1 MNISLSNIVKIN
13 YNMKIFFTIILL
25 VLFTGISHSQN
36 SPQQTF
42 DNGLEAFYDG
52 RYQDGVKFFTDYIST
67 NNTDFKGYN
76 YRGLCF
82 QALKNYPRS
91 IEDFTRVIT
100 VTPNNFDGYLNRG
113 NSYFFNNNNDAAM
126 RDYKD
131 AIRLAPKDFEAY
143 FGMTRIL
150 MKLRRF
156 DEALKELNSAEGIDP
171 MNARVYINKSL
182 VHMQL
187 QDTVALFND
196 VATVMY
202 YDSNIVFTDY
212 RRDLLYVKIETYKA
226 ALASVNQQLALHPNS
241 YIYYFMRGFIYY
253 LMNSYSKAKADFETS
268 VKINVKND
276 EQYNKVIETLYR
288 SIKRNNRM

>member
-1 MNISLSNIVKIN
+1 MRKLIT
-13 YNMKIFFTIILL
+13 IFYLILL
-25 VLFTGISHSQN
+25 SGNSFSQN

-52 RYQDGVKFFTDYIST
+52 RFQDGVKLFTDYIST
-67 NNTDFKGYN
+67 NSTDFKGYT

-100 VTPNNFDGYLNRG
+100 VTPNNFNGYLNRG
-113 NSYFFNNNNDAAM
+113 NSYYFNNNFTAAM
-126 RDYKD
+126 KDYKD

-143 FGMTRIL
+143 FGMARVL
-150 MKLRRF
+150 LALRRF

-171 MNARVYINKSL
+171 MNARVYINKSI

-187 QDTVALFND
+187 QDTVAMFND
-196 VATVMY
+196 IATVMY
-202 YDSNIVFTDY
+202 YDSNIVFTDF
-212 RRDLLYVKIETYKA
+212 RRDLLFVKVEVYKN
-226 ALASVNQQLALHPNS
+226 ALAGVNQLLSLHPNS

-253 LMNSYSKAKADFETS
+253 LMNSYNKAKADFETS
-268 VKINVKND
+268 VNLHVKDD
-276 EQYNKVIETLYR
+276 EQFNKVINTIYR

>member
-1 MNISLSNIVKIN
+1 
-13 YNMKIFFTIILL
+13 MKLLFILLFILFFTGSIY
-25 VLFTGISHSQN
+25 SQN

-52 RYQDGVKFFTDYIST
+52 RFQDGVTYFTDYIST
-67 NNTDFKGYN
+67 NNSDFKGYN

-82 QALKNYPRS
+82 QAMKNFPRS
-91 IEDFTRVIT
+91 IEDFSRVIT

-113 NSYFFNNNNDAAM
+113 NSYYFSNNNEAAM

-143 FGMTRIL
+143 FGMSRVL

-156 DEALKELNSAEGIDP
+156 DEALKEINSAEGIDP
-171 MNARVYINKSL
+171 TNARVYVNKSI

-187 QDTVALFND
+187 EDTVALFND
-196 VATVMY
+196 VATAMY

-212 RRDLLYVKIETYKA
+212 RRDLMYVKIAVYKA
-226 ALASVNQQLALHPNS
+226 ALASINQLLGMHPNS

-253 LMNSYSKAKADFETS
+253 LMNSYSKAQADFDTA
-268 VKINVKND
+268 VKINVKTDTKFN
-276 EQYNKVIETLYR
+276 EVIDKINR
-288 SIKRNNRM
+288 SIKRNIRK